1 MTQFFLG
8 TNLEHLT
15 GKSQTS
21 NDLISCCNFEE
32 KNKLYKHRPVWISYV
47 IHSMHIR
54 LFESI

>member
-32 KNKLYKHRPVWISYV
+32 KNKLYINTD
-47 IHSMHIR
+47 
-54 LFESI
+54 LFGYLM

>member
-32 KNKLYKHRPVWISYV
+32 KNKLYKHRPVWISHV
-47 IHSMHIR
+47 IHSMHR